1 MALITKGKPTN
12 AAAVSKQRVIIN
24 LITDALF
31 QLSQTS
37 IHPPASSQIFK
48 FGPYQPLSTDAV
60 SVFSVLLRVLGVSVV
75 RKRRRNHHHGD
86 TENTEKHR
94 DFKLHHHQPLLL
106 FATIRSARI
115 SAPKYLQ

>member
-12 AAAVSKQRVIIN
+12 AVAISKQRVVIN

-48 FGPYQPLSTDAV
+48 FGPYQPL
-60 SVFSVLLRVLGVSVV
+60 
-75 RKRRRNHHHGD
+75 
-86 TENTEKHR
+86 
-94 DFKLHHHQPLLL
+94 LL
-106 FATIRSARI
+106 FATIRGCRI
-115 SAPKYLQ
+115 GAPKHLQFSRKASNDTMKLKSAALSVLFLLCLRFQSLQLL